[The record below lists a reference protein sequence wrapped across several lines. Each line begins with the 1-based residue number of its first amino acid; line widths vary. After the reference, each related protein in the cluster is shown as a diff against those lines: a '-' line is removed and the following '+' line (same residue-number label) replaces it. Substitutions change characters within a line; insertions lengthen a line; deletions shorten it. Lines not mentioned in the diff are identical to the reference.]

1 MALDADALVDRRRL
15 RRKVVFWR
23 AFAFLLAIA
32 AIGGMLAW
40 SGAFGSLDR
49 RGAHIARLPVGGLI
63 VDDRDRVKLIEE
75 LAENERV
82 KAVIVD
88 LNSPGGTTVGGETLY
103 MALRELAE
111 KKPVVAQVGTLAAS
125 AGYMTA
131 IASDHI
137 VARHTSIT
145 GSIGV
150 YIQYGN
156 FGGLLDTLGVK
167 FDVVRSGPL
176 KAEPNFHSDTPPA
189 VRDNLQALINDSY
202 EWFVARVAERR
213 GLDTDAVRAVAQGGV
228 YSGEAAR
235 DLGLIDDLGGEE
247 ASLKWLETE
256 RGIAADLPVVTWR
269 VARER
274 EGGLPFVGRMAHWF
288 GSGVAS
294 GALEAVAGAG
304 AIIPEGLALDGL
316 VSVWHARNAAES
328 LDRTGGRE

>member
-23 AFAFLLAIA
+23 VFAFLLAIV
-32 AIGGMLAW
+32 AIGGLLAW
-40 SGAFGSLDR
+40 SGSFGALSR
-49 RGAHIARLPVGGLI
+49 RADHVARLQVSGLI
-63 VDDRDRVKLIEE
+63 VDDSDRAKLIRD
-75 LAENERV
+75 LAENDRV
-82 KAVIVD
+82 KAVIVE

-103 MALRELAE
+103 LALRELAE
-111 KKPVVAQVGTLAAS
+111 TKPVVAQIGTLAAS

-131 IASDHI
+131 IATDHI

-176 KAEPNFHSDTPPA
+176 KAEPNFHSDTPQA
-189 VRDNLQALINDSY
+189 ARDNLQALIDDSY

-213 GLDTDAVRAVAQGGV
+213 GMDEEAVRAVAQGGV
-228 YSGEAAR
+228 YSGDTAR
-235 DLGLIDDLGGEE
+235 RLGLIDAVGGEE
-247 ASLKWLETE
+247 TSRKWLESE
-256 RGIAADLPVVTWR
+256 RGVAASLPVVTWR
-269 VARER
+269 VNRESER
-274 EGGLPFVGRMAHWF
+274 GLPLLGQVAHWF
-288 GSGVAS
+288 GAGVAS
-294 GALEAVAGAG
+294 GALQAVEATGTL
-304 AIIPEGLALDGL
+304 IPEGLALDGL
-316 VSVWHARNAAES
+316 VSVWQARNAAES